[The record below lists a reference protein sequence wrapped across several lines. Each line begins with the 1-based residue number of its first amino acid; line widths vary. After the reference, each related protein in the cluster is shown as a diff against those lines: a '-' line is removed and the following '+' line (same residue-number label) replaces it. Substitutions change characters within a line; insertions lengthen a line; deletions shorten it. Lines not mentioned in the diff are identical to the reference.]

1 MKSVRQALQDSLQ
14 SSASSITSEDVLLE
28 AFLRSKICSQYTLPN
43 GQPLQWKHIE
53 HCPVLEKLVL
63 AAANDHLLAIAL
75 DHQVKISAADNTASD
90 EDVKKTALLA
100 PIVSSVLAK
109 AYCEKDSPQY
119 KEILASETYE
129 KSIKPSWDAMENAR
143 VAVTT
148 LKETHKRIRQPS
160 ESQKEFHKSQLA
172 ILQNIFKKAGKGEF
186 V

>member
-53 HCPVLEKLVL
+53 HCQELKKLVL

-75 DHQVKISAADNTASD
+75 DHAMKISAADHTSSD

-100 PIVSSVLAK
+100 PIISSVLAE

-119 KEILASETYE
+119 KELIASETYK
-129 KSIKPSWDAMENAR
+129 KSIKPSEDALENAR

-148 LKETHKRIRQPS
+148 LKEKHKLIRHPS